1 MNKFLCA
8 FVFLFS
14 FSAIPA
20 FAQDN
25 SIERE
30 VEEVVV
36 TALRKETSLQDTA
49 ITITAITGS
58 DLEVKQIENFEDLQF
73 AVPTLGFSK
82 GAFSGSGIT
91 LRVLVTLLL
100 VIQPV
105 QRLVISGMV
114 NLHLLQ
120 VYTKLS
126 YMM

>member
-20 FAQDN
+20 FAQDS

-73 AVPTLGFSK
+73 AVPTLGFAK
-82 GAFSGSGIT
+82 GASHF
-91 LRVLVTLLL
+91 
-100 VIQPV
+100 
-105 QRLVISGMV
+105 QRLVLIVQLGKGCGS
-114 NLHLLQ
+114 
-120 VYTKLS
+120 
-126 YMM
+126 